1 MVGAA
6 AVLGG
11 VTRMTISLVV
21 IMFELT
27 GSVNFIVPLMAA
39 VMAAKWVGDALG
51 KKGIYDAHIELN
63 GYPFLDNKEEFPHT
77 TIAADAM
84 RPKRN
89 EPPLA
94 VLTQDSMTIDDI
106 DNLLKSTNHN
116 GFPVVVSLESQ
127 YLVGFVSRKDLS
139 LALTN
144 AKRTSEVFENTI
156 VLFSTGQVTNSPNT
170 PTPLN
175 LRRVVDLAPITI
187 TDQTPMETVI
197 DMFRKLGLRQVLVT
211 HNGYLYLDFNFHRIL
226 LILCS
231 FL

>member
-1 MVGAA
+1 MYHFFQGLYAVVGAA

-11 VTRMTISLVV
+11 VTRMTISIVV

-39 VMAAKWVGDALG
+39 IMAAKWVGDALG
-51 KKGIYDAHIELN
+51 KQGVYDAHIGLN

-84 RPKRN
+84 RPKRG
-89 EPPLA
+89 ETPLA
-94 VLTQDSMTIDDI
+94 VLTQDSMTVDDI
-106 DNLLKSTNHN
+106 DTLLKTTNHN
-116 GFPVVVSLESQ
+116 GFPVVVSRESQ

-139 LALTN
+139 LALSN
-144 AKRTSEVFENTI
+144 AKRTCEVYENTK
-156 VLFSTGQVTNSPNT
+156 VLFSTSTPAMPPAPN
-170 PTPLN
+170 PQPLK

-211 HNGYLYLDFNFHRIL
+211 HNG
-226 LILCS
+226 
-231 FL
+231 